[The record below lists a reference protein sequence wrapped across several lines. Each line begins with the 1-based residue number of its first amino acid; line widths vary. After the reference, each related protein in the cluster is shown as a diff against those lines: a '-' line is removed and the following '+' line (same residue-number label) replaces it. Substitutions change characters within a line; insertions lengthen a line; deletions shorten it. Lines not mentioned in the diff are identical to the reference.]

1 MLSSGVRPEQSFYD
15 SVRKQETEKTNM
27 YRLNQVA
34 IRMVEMPPLLSD
46 VPMDGPEA
54 AVKVMADMLKDYDR
68 EVVAIVNLQTD
79 GKPINMN
86 VVSMGALDQSIAHPR
101 EILKSTI
108 LSNASAI
115 MLVHNHPSNKLQ
127 PSMDDIATT
136 ARVKQLCDLI
146 GVKFLDHIIVGPG
159 RDYYS
164 FHQKQQIPLSSLKL
178 TNNLEDIE
186 LEGFRVAEN
195 TAVKEEKKTVTLTV
209 AECSEFHNM
218 GEFHENITSVAEAV
232 AKFKEIP
239 PERMHGIPAI
249 GIRVADLKNPED
261 SVEMDVLIGKRIDLD
276 MLRYVPDI
284 AENWQA
290 QQMIAALIHDM
301 PEAQIEGEIPENIQK
316 KIDWIESRDKR
327 ADELHQITDKLEK
340 GVKDVF
346 QSDKYKQFLNVMAK
360 FPRYSVNN
368 TMLIMMQ
375 RPDAQLCQSFTGW
388 KQMGRYVKKGEKGI
402 SILAPA
408 PYKIEREQTKLDE
421 KGRPVFDADGEPVKE
436 KVEVTIRAFKVVK
449 TFDLSQTDGKEL
461 PTIGPSELVGNIE
474 GYPKLLQAIQE
485 ISPVPVSFELID
497 GDAKGFYHLEDK
509 KIVVQ
514 DGMSEVQ
521 TIKTLLHE
529 MAHQKLHDK
538 DNVPEAKDISR
549 NGKEVEAESVAYVV
563 CQHYG
568 INTSDYSFSYV
579 AGWSEG
585 KETPELKASLDKIRQ
600 TASEF
605 IYQIDQKMEVLM
617 ADKDQVQES
626 AKTSSPFAQELM
638 DKITEGAKDLGFIP
652 VVSETQEKTA
662 NPELKVVVDKA
673 LKDLDK
679 KRTLS
684 KVKESVKSKLKV
696 NTEKAEQAPKKS
708 RTTKAKEERA

>member
-15 SVRKQETEKTNM
+15 SVKKQETEKTNM

-54 AVKVMADMLKDYDR
+54 AVKVMADMLEDYDR

-474 GYPKLLQAIQE
+474 GYPKLLQALQE

-684 KVKESVKSKLKV
+684 KVKESVKSKLKA

>member
-1 MLSSGVRPEQSFYD
+1 MNISGIRP
-15 SVRKQETEKTNM
+15 KQEFYAGVEKQEPEKKEM
-27 YRLNQVA
+27 HRLNQVA
-34 IRMVEMPPLLSD
+34 IRMVEMPPLFSEE
-46 VPMDGPEA
+46 PMNGPAA
-54 AVKVMADMLKDYDR
+54 AVKVMADTFWDYDR
-68 EVVAIVNLQTD
+68 EVVAVVNLRAD
-79 GKPINMN
+79 MRPININ
-86 VVSMGALDQSIAHPR
+86 IASIGALDQSIAHPR

-108 LSNASAI
+108 LSNAAAI
-115 MLVHNHPSNKLQ
+115 ILVHNHPSGRLVPSVEDIGLTDRMNK
-127 PSMDDIATT
+127 I
-136 ARVKQLCDLI
+136 CDLI
-146 GVKFLDHIIVGPG
+146 GVKLVDHIIVGPG
-159 RDYYS
+159 NEFYS
-164 FHQKQQIPLSSLKL
+164 FQEKNQMPLASLKL
-178 TNNLEDIE
+178 TKNLEDIE
-186 LEGFRVAEN
+186 MEGFRVAEN
-195 TAVKEEKKTVTLTV
+195 TAVKEEKKVITFTV
-209 AECSEFHNM
+209 AECMEFHSM
-218 GEFHENITSVAEAV
+218 GEFHENIKSVAEAV
-232 AKFKEIP
+232 AKFKAIP
-239 PERMHGIPAI
+239 PERMHGVPAI
-249 GIRVADLKNPED
+249 GIRAADPKDPDEYT
-261 SVEMDVLIGKRIDLD
+261 EMDVLIGRRIDMD
-276 MLRYVPDI
+276 MLRYIPEI
-284 AENWQA
+284 ADNWQA
-290 QQMIAALIHDM
+290 KQMIASLIHEM
-301 PEAQIEGEIPENIQK
+301 PDVKVVGQIPDSIQK
-316 KIDWIESRDKR
+316 KIDWLESRDKR
-327 ADELHQITDKLEK
+327 TDELQQITDKLEK
-340 GVKDVF
+340 GVVEVF
-346 QSDKYKQFLNVMAK
+346 QSDRYKQFLDTMAK

-368 TMLIMMQ
+368 SLLIMMQ
-375 RPDAQLCQSFTGW
+375 KPDAQLCQSFTGW

-474 GYPKLLQAIQE
+474 GYLKLLQALQE

-497 GDAKGFYHLEDK
+497 GDAKGFYHLE
-509 KIVVQ
+509 
-514 DGMSEVQ
+514 
-521 TIKTLLHE
+521 
-529 MAHQKLHDK
+529 DK

-579 AGWSEG
+579 VGWSEG

-652 VVSETQEKTA
+652 VVPETQEKTA

-684 KVKESVKSKLKV
+684 KVKESVKSKLKA
-696 NTEKAEQAPKKS
+696 NTKKAEQAPKKN
-708 RTTKAKEERA
+708 RTSKAKEERA

>member
-15 SVRKQETEKTNM
+15 SVKKQETEKTNM

-54 AVKVMADMLKDYDR
+54 AVKVMADMLEDYDR

-474 GYPKLLQAIQE
+474 GYPKLLQALQE

-638 DKITEGAKDLGFIP
+638 DKITEGAKHLGFIP

>member
-1 MLSSGVRPEQSFYD
+1 MNISGIRP
-15 SVRKQETEKTNM
+15 KQEFYAGVEKQEPEKKEM
-27 YRLNQVA
+27 HRLNQVA
-34 IRMVEMPPLLSD
+34 IRMVEMPPLFSEE
-46 VPMDGPEA
+46 PMNGPAA
-54 AVKVMADMLKDYDR
+54 AVKVMADTFRDYDR
-68 EVVAIVNLQTD
+68 EVVAVVNLRAD
-79 GKPINMN
+79 MRPININ
-86 VVSMGALDQSIAHPR
+86 IASIGALDQSIAHPR

-108 LSNASAI
+108 LSNAAAI
-115 MLVHNHPSNKLQ
+115 ILVHNHPSGRLVPSVEDIGLTDRMNK
-127 PSMDDIATT
+127 I
-136 ARVKQLCDLI
+136 CDLI
-146 GVKFLDHIIVGPG
+146 GVKLVDHIIVGPG
-159 RDYYS
+159 NEFYS
-164 FHQKQQIPLSSLKL
+164 FQEKNQMPLASLKL
-178 TNNLEDIE
+178 TKNLEDIE
-186 LEGFRVAEN
+186 MEGFRVAEN
-195 TAVKEEKKTVTLTV
+195 TAVKEEKKVITFTV
-209 AECSEFHNM
+209 AECMEFHSM
-218 GEFHENITSVAEAV
+218 DEFHENIKSVAEAV
-232 AKFKEIP
+232 AKFKAIP
-239 PERMHGIPAI
+239 PERMHGVPAI
-249 GIRVADLKNPED
+249 GIKAADPKDPDEYT
-261 SVEMDVLIGKRIDLD
+261 EMDVLIGRRIDMD
-276 MLRYVPDI
+276 MLRYIPEI
-284 AENWQA
+284 ADNWQA
-290 QQMIAALIHDM
+290 KQMIASLIHEM
-301 PEAQIEGEIPENIQK
+301 PDVKVVGQIPDSIQK
-316 KIDWIESRDKR
+316 KIDWLESRDKR
-327 ADELHQITDKLEK
+327 TDELQQITDKLEK
-340 GVKDVF
+340 GVVEVF
-346 QSDKYKQFLNVMAK
+346 QSDRYKQFLDTMAK

-368 TMLIMMQ
+368 SLLIMMQ
-375 RPDAQLCQSFTGW
+375 KPDAQLCQSFTGW

-474 GYPKLLQAIQE
+474 GYPKLLQALQE

-529 MAHQKLHDK
+529 MAHEKLHDK

-617 ADKDQVQES
+617 ADKEQG
-626 AKTSSPFAQELM
+626 K
-638 DKITEGAKDLGFIP
+638 
-652 VVSETQEKTA
+652 ETAEEK
-662 NPELKVVVDKA
+662 V
-673 LKDLDK
+673 
-679 KRTLS
+679 
-684 KVKESVKSKLKV
+684 SVKSKLKA
-696 NTEKAEQAPKKS
+696 NKEKAEQAPKKS
-708 RTTKAKEERA
+708 RTSKTKEERA

>member
-1 MLSSGVRPEQSFYD
+1 MNISGIRPKQEFYD
-15 SVRKQETEKTNM
+15 GVERQEPEKKEM
-27 YRLNQVA
+27 HRLNQVA
-34 IRMVEMPPLLSD
+34 IRMVEMPPLFSEE
-46 VPMDGPEA
+46 PMNGPAA
-54 AVKVMADMLKDYDR
+54 AVKVMADTFRDYDR
-68 EVVAIVNLQTD
+68 EVVAVVNLRAD
-79 GKPINMN
+79 MRPININ
-86 VVSMGALDQSIAHPR
+86 IASIGALDQSIAHPR

-108 LSNASAI
+108 LSNAAAI
-115 MLVHNHPSNKLQ
+115 ILVHNHPSGRLVPSVEDIGLTDRMNK
-127 PSMDDIATT
+127 I
-136 ARVKQLCDLI
+136 CGLI
-146 GVKFLDHIIVGPG
+146 GVKLVDHIIVGPG
-159 RDYYS
+159 NEFYS
-164 FHQKQQIPLSSLKL
+164 FQEKNQMPLASLKL
-178 TNNLEDIE
+178 TENLEDIE

-195 TAVKEEKKTVTLTV
+195 TAVKEEKKVITLTV
-209 AECSEFHNM
+209 AECMEFHSM
-218 GEFHENITSVAEAV
+218 GEFHENIKSVAEAV
-232 AKFKEIP
+232 AKFKAIP
-239 PERMHGIPAI
+239 PERMNGVPAI
-249 GIRVADLKNPED
+249 GIRAADPKDPDEYM
-261 SVEMDVLIGKRIDLD
+261 EMDVLVGRRLDLD
-276 MLRYVPDI
+276 KLHYVPEI
-284 AENWQA
+284 ADSWQA
-290 QQMIAALIHDM
+290 QQMIASLIHEM
-301 PEAQIEGEIPENIQK
+301 PDVKVVGQIPDSIQK
-316 KIDWIESRDKR
+316 KIDWLESRDKR
-327 ADELHQITDKLEK
+327 ADELQQITDKLEK
-340 GVKDVF
+340 GVVEVF
-346 QSDKYKQFLNVMAK
+346 QSDRYKQFLDTMAK

-368 TMLIMMQ
+368 SLLIMMQ
-375 RPDAQLCQSFTGW
+375 KPDAQLCQSFTGW

-408 PYKIEREQTKLDE
+408 PYKIEREQTKLDD

-461 PTIGPSELVGNIE
+461 PAIGPSELVGNIE
-474 GYPKLLQAIQE
+474 GYPKLLQALQE

-497 GDAKGFYHLEDK
+497 GNAKGFYHLEDK

-626 AKTSSPFAQELM
+626 AKAPSPFAQELM

-652 VVSETQEKTA
+652 VVPETQEKTA
-662 NPELKVVVDKA
+662 NPELKVVVDKT

-684 KVKESVKSKLKV
+684 KVKESVKSKLKS
-696 NTEKAEQAPKKS
+696 NTEKAEQAPRKS
-708 RTTKAKEERA
+708 RISKAKEERA

>member
-15 SVRKQETEKTNM
+15 SVKKQETEKTNM

-54 AVKVMADMLKDYDR
+54 AVKVMADMLEDYDR

-474 GYPKLLQAIQE
+474 GYPKLLQALQE

-673 LKDLDK
+673 LKDFDK